1 VSSKILL
8 GSFAL
13 VPLAVASRL
22 LGVDAVLQ
30 FGLAVLA
37 LAPLAWLISE
47 ATDQAAQHTGPAIG
61 GLLNATFANVPELMI
76 ALFALSDGL
85 FDVVRGSLTGSVVG
99 NLLLVLGVALAVGG
113 EGELD
118 RESARRSL
126 AVLALAIPLLG
137 VAAVPN
143 FVGGDPE
150 RAYALASFPTALVLL
165 AAYGYVLVR
174 SLEEKRGEEGERGE
188 RRWTLRKSLFLLGL
202 GTVATAAVSET
213 ATGSIGSFADALHL
227 SEFFVAAVIV
237 AVAGNAAEHGA
248 AIVVA
253 ARGELKLAA
262 DIGLESSAQVAA
274 LLIPA
279 VALLSWLIEPFPLAF
294 SAVELIVLAGAVVVA
309 AVLLHRA
316 RSTRARGLAL
326 AGAYVAAAGAF
337 ALQ

>member
-1 VSSKILL
+1 MRKLL
-8 GSFAL
+8 LASFGL
-13 VPLAVASRL
+13 VPLTVAARL
-22 LGVDAVLQ
+22 LGLDPVFQ

-99 NLLLVLGVALAVGG
+99 NLLLVLGLALAAGG
-113 EGELD
+113 DGELD

-126 AVLALAIPLLG
+126 ALLA

-143 FVGGDPE
+143 LVSGDSD
-150 RAYALASFPTALVLL
+150 RAYAFATVPIAVALL
-165 AAYGYVLVR
+165 AGYGYVLVR
-174 SLEEKRGEEGERGE
+174 SLQEKRGEEGERGE
-188 RRWTLRKSLFLLGL
+188 QRWTLRRSLILLGT
-202 GTVATAAVSET
+202 GTLATAAVSET
-213 ATGSIGSFADALHL
+213 VTGSIRSFADTLHL

-248 AIVVA
+248 AVVVA
-253 ARGELKLAA
+253 VRGELKLAA
-262 DIGLESSAQVAA
+262 DIALESSAQVAA
-274 LLIPA
+274 LVIPG

-294 SAVELIVLAGAVVVA
+294 SAVELLVLSGAVAIAALLLHRGRSTRTRGLVLAGA
-309 AVLLHRA
+309 
-316 RSTRARGLAL
+316 
-326 AGAYVAAAGAF
+326 YFAAAAAF
-337 ALQ
+337 LLQ

>member
-1 VSSKILL
+1 MRKLL
-8 GSFAL
+8 LASFAL
-13 VPLAVASRL
+13 VPLAVVARVA
-22 LGVDAVLQ
+22 GVDPVFQ

-99 NLLLVLGVALAVGG
+99 NLLLVLGLALAVGG
-113 EGELD
+113 DGELD

-126 AVLALAIPLLG
+126 ALLALAVPLLA

-143 FVGGDPE
+143 FVSGDSD
-150 RAYALASFPTALVLL
+150 RAYAFATVPIAVALL
-165 AAYGYVLVR
+165 AGYGYILVR
-174 SLEEKRGEEGERGE
+174 SLEERGEEGERGE
-188 RRWTLRKSLFLLGL
+188 QRWTLQRSLILLGT
-202 GTVATAAVSET
+202 GTLATAAVSET
-213 ATGSIGSFADALHL
+213 VTGSIRSFADTLHL

-248 AIVVA
+248 AVVVA
-253 ARGELKLAA
+253 VRGELKLAA
-262 DIGLESSAQVAA
+262 DIALESSAQVAA
-274 LLIPA
+274 LVIPG

-294 SAVELIVLAGAVVVA
+294 STVELLVLSGAVAIA
-309 AVLLHRA
+309 ALLLHRG
-316 RSTRARGLAL
+316 RSTRTRGLAL
-326 AGAYVAAAGAF
+326 AGAYFAAAAAF
-337 ALQ
+337 LLQ

>member
-1 VSSKILL
+1 MRKLL
-8 GSFAL
+8 LASFL
-13 VPLAVASRL
+13 LLPLAVAARWF
-22 LGVDAVLQ
+22 GVHATIQ

-76 ALFALSDGL
+76 ALFAVSDGL

-126 AVLALAIPLLG
+126 ALLALAVPL
-137 VAAVPN
+137 VAIAAVPN
-143 FVGGDPE
+143 FVSGEPE
-150 RAYALASFPTALVLL
+150 RAYALATFPIALALL
-165 AAYGYVLVR
+165 VAYGYVLVR
-174 SLEEKRGEEGERGE
+174 SLVEKRGEEPERGE
-188 RRWTLRKSLFLLGL
+188 RRWTLRRSLILLGA

-213 ATGSIGSFADALHL
+213 VTGSIRSFSDSLHL
-227 SEFFVAAVIV
+227 PEFFVAAVIV

-248 AIVVA
+248 AVVVA

-274 LLIPA
+274 LVIPA

-294 SAVELIVLAGAVVVA
+294 SAVELAVLAGAVVLA
-309 AVLLHRA
+309 AVLLGGG

-326 AGAYVAAAGAF
+326 TAAYVVAAAAF
-337 ALQ
+337 LLQ

>member
-1 VSSKILL
+1 MRKLL
-8 GSFAL
+8 LASFGL
-13 VPLAVASRL
+13 VPLTVAARL
-22 LGVDAVLQ
+22 LGLDPVFQ

-99 NLLLVLGVALAVGG
+99 NLLLVLGLALAAGG
-113 EGELD
+113 DGELD

-126 AVLALAIPLLG
+126 ALLALAVPLLA

-143 FVGGDPE
+143 LVSGDSD
-150 RAYALASFPTALVLL
+150 RAYAFATVPIAVALL
-165 AAYGYVLVR
+165 AGYGYVLVR
-174 SLEEKRGEEGERGE
+174 SLQEKRGEEGERGE
-188 RRWTLRKSLFLLGL
+188 QRWTLRRSLILLGT
-202 GTVATAAVSET
+202 GTLATAAVSET
-213 ATGSIGSFADALHL
+213 VTGSIRSFADTLHL

-248 AIVVA
+248 AVVVA
-253 ARGELKLAA
+253 VRGELKLAA
-262 DIGLESSAQVAA
+262 DIALESSAQVAA
-274 LLIPA
+274 LVIPG

-294 SAVELIVLAGAVVVA
+294 SAVELLVLSGAVAIAALLLHRGRSTRTRGLVLAGA
-309 AVLLHRA
+309 
-316 RSTRARGLAL
+316 
-326 AGAYVAAAGAF
+326 YFAAAAAF
-337 ALQ
+337 LLQ